1 MRCRRADRL
10 IEPYLDGRL
19 SLQLGRRMEH
29 HIGRCPQ
36 CAGRLAE
43 ARRLSEQVLRPA
55 VATAPPAL
63 AERVMNEI
71 YREPIP
77 AAAQSARKRR
87 FDPAAAYRRA
97 GLSFVITAIVLATS
111 LFIPHG
117 AYPSLVGVQRLEQNL
132 AIGQPAAV
140 GRLFQSADQTLEGFV
155 GLGGSAATYME
166 GGAPK

>member
-1 MRCRRADRL
+1 MDRL

-19 SLQLGRRMEH
+19 SRLLQRQMAR
-29 HIGRCPQ
+29 HIGGCSL

-43 ARRLSEQVLRPA
+43 ARRLSERALRAA
-55 VATAPPAL
+55 VRTAPGTL
-63 AERVMNEI
+63 AERVMNEV

-77 AAAQSARKRR
+77 GAPPSTRRRR
-87 FDPAAAYRRA
+87 FDPGAAYRRV

-117 AYPSLVGVQRLEQNL
+117 AYPSLVGVERLEQNL
-132 AIGQPAAV
+132 AAGQPSAV

-166 GGAPK
+166 GGSLK